1 MRARYPDLADDWVG
15 RAGQASTAGLLLGIS
30 SALLLTWREVVGAI
44 GTWIFVGL
52 AVVLV
57 VGLLSGWLAGMGR
70 PSSERMLLGL
80 ATANRNIAAGLVV
93 AASIGGDAL
102 VYTLVGALTIPVVL
116 IVLAGQ
122 VGRRATTP
130 VAAAEPRGT

>member
-1 MRARYPDLADDWVG
+1 M
-15 RAGQASTAGLLLGIS
+15 GLMLGIG

-44 GTWIFVGL
+44 GTMVFVGL

-57 VGLLSGWLAGMGR
+57 VGLIAGWLAGIGC
-70 PSSERMLLGL
+70 PSSERALLGL
-80 ATANRNIAAGLVV
+80 ATANRNIAAALVV

-116 IVLAGQ
+116 IGLAGRI
-122 VGRRATTP
+122 GRRSVDGRFRACSRCLVCECCGRTT
-130 VAAAEPRGT
+130 VAGCRRMR